1 MSVMGEVDQAAS
13 AVTVRVPLAIKN
25 RGGRK
30 VVVSPDGQ
38 PISATSR
45 PRVDNTLMRAVV
57 QAFHWKS
64 LMEAGQFATVSEL
77 AATEGLNGSYVAH
90 VLRLTLLAPDLV
102 EAVLEEA
109 SPKRCSFRPSF
120 EPSLISGMINGYR
133 SLERQLLT
141 DCVEKVQVEAALKR

>member
-1 MSVMGEVDQAAS
+1 VATAGNVEGSMTAIKDLDRDAA

-102 EAVLEEA
+102 EAVLDGGQ
-109 SPKRCSFRPSF
+109 PKTMQLQ
-120 EPSLISGMINGYR
+120 SLVRAVPDFWDDQRLIVRLNVGF
-133 SLERQLLT
+133 
-141 DCVEKVQVEAALKR
+141 

>member
-1 MSVMGEVDQAAS
+1 MTTNKQNGRDGS

-38 PISATSR
+38 PVSAPIR
-45 PRVDNTLMRAVV
+45 RRVDNALLRAVI

-64 LMEAGQFATVSEL
+64 QLEAGRFATVLEV
-77 AATEGLNGSYVAH
+77 AAAEGLNRSYVSH

-102 EAVLEEA
+102 EAILGGKQ
-109 SPKRCSFRPSF
+109 PKTLQLQPLTRWVPVEWDRQRADSNRSF
-120 EPSLISGMINGYR
+120 
-133 SLERQLLT
+133 
-141 DCVEKVQVEAALKR
+141 

>member
-1 MSVMGEVDQAAS
+1 MTMANQIERDRT
-13 AVTVRVPLAIKN
+13 VTVRIPLAIKN

-30 VVVSPDGQ
+30 VVVSPGGQ

-77 AATEGLNGSYVAH
+77 AATEGRNRSYVAH
-90 VLRLTLLAPDLV
+90 VLRLTLLAPDLI
-102 EAVLEEA
+102 EAVLEGGQ
-109 SPKRCSFRPSF
+109 PKTMQLQSLVRAVPDFWDDQRLSF
-120 EPSLISGMINGYR
+120 
-133 SLERQLLT
+133 
-141 DCVEKVQVEAALKR
+141 A

>member
-1 MSVMGEVDQAAS
+1 MTATRDLDRDGA

-102 EAVLEEA
+102 EAVLDGGQ
-109 SPKRCSFRPSF
+109 PKTMQLQ
-120 EPSLISGMINGYR
+120 SLVRAVPDFWDDQRLIVRWNGR
-133 SLERQLLT
+133 L
-141 DCVEKVQVEAALKR
+141 